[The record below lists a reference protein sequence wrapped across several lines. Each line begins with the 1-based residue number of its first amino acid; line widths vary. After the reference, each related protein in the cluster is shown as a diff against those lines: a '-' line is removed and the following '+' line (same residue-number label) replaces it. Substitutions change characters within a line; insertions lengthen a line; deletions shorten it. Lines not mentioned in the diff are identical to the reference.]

1 MKFKKFE
8 SKYYDFY
15 LFSSLVKSLVTVPNK
30 LSVPYDIEMKI
41 IYSSYKKINWS
52 LLEEDLNLS
61 PYDLLVKHIKEDFKL
76 VTALV
81 AFG

>member
-15 LFSSLVKSLVTVPNK
+15 LFSSLVKSIITVPNK

-41 IYSSYKKINWS
+41 IYSSYKKINWN
-52 LLEEDLNLS
+52 LLEVDLTLS
-61 PYDLLVKHIKEDFKL
+61 PYDLFVNHIKLDLKL